1 MDYHGIAESDTTDG
15 TEHAYTQP
23 KGGIAEFSS
32 LQQEQYPH
40 HTPVSAARWR
50 TDQR

>member
-32 LQQEQYPH
+32 LQQEQFLLM
-40 HTPVSAARWR
+40 VASKA
-50 TDQR
+50 